1 MTAMPEVIYAHEE
14 KNVRTWYAHVEDGTK
29 YIRTDKHEEL
39 KAIADKMDKVLDYC
53 FLKLAN
59 SDYDS
64 TVLKPI
70 LFIREEYN
78 KYRGIR
84 NEVHGF

>member
-1 MTAMPEVIYAHEE
+1 MTTDMPEVVYA
-14 KNVRTWYAHVEDGTK
+14 NK
-29 YIRTDKHEEL
+29 YNYHKQGQLSNEVAYLRSDKHEEL

-70 LFIREEYN
+70 LFIRDEYN
-78 KYRGIR
+78 KYKG
-84 NEVHGF
+84 EK